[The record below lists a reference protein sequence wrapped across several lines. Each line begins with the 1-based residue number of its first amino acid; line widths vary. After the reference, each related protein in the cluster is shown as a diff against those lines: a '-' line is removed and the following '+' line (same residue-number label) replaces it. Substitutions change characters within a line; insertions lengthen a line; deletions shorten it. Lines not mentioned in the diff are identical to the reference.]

1 MRTLAELASQITLVK
16 PVAERK
22 QRKKMMDIMTKDKE
36 KISSDIVYKYYSPTE
51 YNLDALI
58 NRYFW
63 FSKRSALNDPYD
75 MNLQVLEVFQ
85 KFKEL
90 LNDHGYDLEAYNKT
104 LNDFAICCFTKR
116 PENQH
121 FWSLYAGNFQ
131 GWCLEF
137 EQDNL
142 VNPAGGVPNKL
153 HDVIY
158 LDEVP
163 NLDDK
168 YQHLEIEK
176 NEDGSSRSE
185 TIVGLLYNEKTQEE
199 LFTYL
204 LRIKN
209 RDIWSAEEECR
220 LILGNI
226 YLMTHKQ
233 HNNAGYRIP
242 WKENALKRIIIGY
255 RMPEYLRKIILMFA
269 KENSVPVSVATPDL
283 QNRQFTIKIE
293 QIEPI
298 KI

>member
-1 MRTLAELASQITLVK
+1 MSNHKFI
-16 PVAERK
+16 
-22 QRKKMMDIMTKDKE
+22 
-36 KISSDIVYKYYSPTE
+36 YKYYAPNE

-58 NRYFW
+58 NQYFC
-63 FSKRSALNDPYD
+63 FSKRSTLNDPYD
-75 MNLQVLEVFQ
+75 MNLQILETFP
-85 KFKEL
+85 KFKDL
-90 LNDHGYDLEAYNKT
+90 LESHGYDLEAYNKT
-104 LNDFAICCFTKR
+104 LNNFAICCFTKR

-121 FWSLYAGNFQ
+121 FWSLYASNFQ

-142 VNPAGGVPNKL
+142 VNPIEGVPNKL

-158 LDEVP
+158 INEVP
-163 NLDDK
+163 DLDSPET
-168 YQHLEIEK
+168 HLLIESEENYTYTEPIRSLLSYEIGREH
-176 NEDGSSRSE
+176 
-185 TIVGLLYNEKTQEE
+185 

-233 HNNAGYRIP
+233 HSSANGYRIP

-255 RMPEYLRKIILMFA
+255 RMLESLRKIIHMFA
-269 KENSVPVSVATPDL
+269 KENNVPVSIAKPDL
-283 QNRQFTIKIE
+283 QDRQFTIKIE
-293 QIEPI
+293 PI
-298 KI
+298 

>member
-1 MRTLAELASQITLVK
+1 M
-16 PVAERK
+16 
-22 QRKKMMDIMTKDKE
+22 
-36 KISSDIVYKYYSPTE
+36 
-51 YNLDALI
+51 
-58 NRYFW
+58 
-63 FSKRSALNDPYD
+63 
-75 MNLQVLEVFQ
+75 
-85 KFKEL
+85 
-90 LNDHGYDLEAYNKT
+90 
-104 LNDFAICCFTKR
+104 
-116 PENQH
+116 
-121 FWSLYAGNFQ
+121 YAGNFQ

>member
-1 MRTLAELASQITLVK
+1 MSTI
-16 PVAERK
+16 
-22 QRKKMMDIMTKDKE
+22 
-36 KISSDIVYKYYSPTE
+36 YKYYAPTE

-58 NRYFW
+58 NEYFW
-63 FSKRSALNDPYD
+63 FSKRAYLNDPFD
-75 MNLQVLEVFQ
+75 MNLQILNIFP

-90 LNDHGYDLEAYNKT
+90 LESHGYDLDKYNKIVG
-104 LNDFAICCFTKR
+104 DFAICCFTKDLD
-116 PENQH
+116 NQH

-142 VNPAGGVPNKL
+142 VDPRDGVPNKL

-158 LDEVP
+158 LNEVP
-163 NLDDK
+163 NLDNK

-185 TIVGLLYNEKTQEE
+185 TIAGLLYNEKKQEE

-233 HNNAGYRIP
+233 RSNANGYRIP
-242 WKENALKRIIIGY
+242 WKENTLKRIIMGY
-255 RMPEYLRKIILMFA
+255 RMPEYLQKIILMFA

-283 QNRQFTIKIE
+283 QDRQFTIKIK
-293 QIEPI
+293 PI
-298 KI
+298 

>member
-1 MRTLAELASQITLVK
+1 MEPNYPARSAKSAAEGGNQVTK
-16 PVAERK
+16 
-22 QRKKMMDIMTKDKE
+22 IMEIMSKDQE
-36 KISSDIVYKYYSPTE
+36 KISSNVVYKYYSPTE
-51 YNLDALI
+51 YNQDALI
-58 NRYFW
+58 NQYFW
-63 FSKRSALNDPYD
+63 FSKRSILNDPFD
-75 MNLQVLEVFQ
+75 LNLQILNSFP
-85 KFKEL
+85 KFKDL
-90 LNDHGYDLEAYNKT
+90 LENHGYDLEIYNET
-104 LNDFAICCFTKR
+104 LNNFAICCFTKR
-116 PENQH
+116 PNNQH

-137 EQDNL
+137 DQDNL
-142 VNPAGGVPNKL
+142 LNPTDGIPNNF

-163 NLDDK
+163 DLDN
-168 YQHLEIEK
+168 QETHLLIKKEENYAHTEPIRSLLSYEIGREH
-176 NEDGSSRSE
+176 
-185 TIVGLLYNEKTQEE
+185 

-233 HNNAGYRIP
+233 HSNANGYRIP

-269 KENSVPVSVATPDL
+269 KENNVPVSVATPDL
-283 QNRQFTIKIE
+283 QDRQFTIKIE
-293 QIEPI
+293 SI
-298 KI
+298 

>member
-1 MRTLAELASQITLVK
+1 MSTI
-16 PVAERK
+16 
-22 QRKKMMDIMTKDKE
+22 
-36 KISSDIVYKYYSPTE
+36 YKYYAPTE

-58 NRYFW
+58 NEYFW
-63 FSKRSALNDPYD
+63 FSKRAYLNDPFD
-75 MNLQVLEVFQ
+75 MNLQILNIFP

-90 LNDHGYDLEAYNKT
+90 LESHGYDLDKYNKIVG
-104 LNDFAICCFTKR
+104 DFAICCFTKDLD
-116 PENQH
+116 NQH

-137 EQDNL
+137 EKDNL
-142 VNPAGGVPNKL
+142 VDPRDGVPNKL

-158 LDEVP
+158 LNEVP
-163 NLDDK
+163 NLDNK

-185 TIVGLLYNEKTQEE
+185 TIAGLLYNEKKQEE

-204 LRIKN
+204 LRIKD

-226 YLMTHKQ
+226 YLMSHKQ
-233 HNNAGYRIP
+233 HSNANGYRIP
-242 WKENALKRIIIGY
+242 WKENALKRIIVGC

-269 KENSVPVSVATPDL
+269 KENNIPLSVAKPDL
-283 QNRQFTIKIE
+283 QDRQFTIKIE
-293 QIEPI
+293 PI
-298 KI
+298 VY